1 MKWIGMYLIGFVVL
15 VGGILAA
22 MWKLGLLANIE
33 PIWIVIGIMIVLGI
47 GIMLSV
53 SQSGRKESIEIDRK

>member
-1 MKWIGMYLIGFVVL
+1 VKWIGMYLIGFVVL

-22 MWKLGLLANIE
+22 MWKLGLLVNIE